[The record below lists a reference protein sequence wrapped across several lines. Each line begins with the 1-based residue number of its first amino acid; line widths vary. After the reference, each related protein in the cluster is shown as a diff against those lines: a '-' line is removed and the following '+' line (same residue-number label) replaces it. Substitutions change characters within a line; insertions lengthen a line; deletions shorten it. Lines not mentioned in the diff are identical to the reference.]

1 MRKRQILAAGLFGCF
16 ALTAGILLTVVWFVK
31 EQKTIS
37 AAFMEPVQL
46 ELCLLHSDQPG
57 TKEQVTGLLPG
68 ESLDWKPAVIL
79 NGTSPGACIR
89 VSLEFGG
96 ILGDFPEESEEE
108 EHDRLERIQ
117 ELCARIRFCDG
128 WVEGEDGYYYYQEA
142 VAPGSIVQ
150 ICDQV
155 TIPEDWDNE
164 IAEKLFTIEVSAE
177 AIHLDGREA
186 WF

>member
-1 MRKRQILAAGLFGCF
+1 MRKRQILAAGLFGCL

-79 NGTSPGACIR
+79 NGTSLGACIR
-89 VSLEFGG
+89 VSLEFG
-96 ILGDFPEESEEE
+96 
-108 EHDRLERIQ
+108 
-117 ELCARIRFCDG
+117 
-128 WVEGEDGYYYYQEA
+128 
-142 VAPGSIVQ
+142 
-150 ICDQV
+150 
-155 TIPEDWDNE
+155 
-164 IAEKLFTIEVSAE
+164 
-177 AIHLDGREA
+177 
-186 WF
+186 